1 MKVAII
7 RLALNHLRN
16 AEYCQ
21 FINIIVSIVSKYQ
34 PETLHLQRS
43 FERLTAFMPQIA
55 EIKAQEQSNI
65 ISKQLSAMNAERRTL
80 IKSVFKQVKTFS
92 KLSIDGTAEHVAVLN
107 RFLNK
112 HGSDIGTTNYND
124 STKRFKDL
132 LDDYHTNA
140 EISTAASALQLVL
153 LFNHLATINAQFDN
167 LFIQRIMESS
177 MVETV
182 DARAIRKEVDKVLI
196 AFFDAFEV
204 FSMEYDQLNYQTPA
218 NEINEFI
225 SHTKAQLKARTT
237 RSKKRRNTQPEEPTT
252 EE

>member
-1 MKVAII
+1 MKVTII
-7 RLALNHLRN
+7 RLALTHLWN
-16 AEYCQ
+16 TEYCV
-21 FINIIVSIVSKYQ
+21 FVNRIVEIVSKYQ
-34 PETLHLQRS
+34 PESLHLKKT

-65 ISKQLSAMNAERRTL
+65 ISQQLSAMNAERRTL

-92 KLSIDGTAEHVAVLN
+92 KLSIAGTAEHVAVLK
-107 RFLNK
+107 RFLDK
-112 HGSDIGTTNYND
+112 HGSDIGTTNYADN
-124 STKRFKDL
+124 TKRFDNL
-132 LDDYHTNA
+132 LNDYHTNA
-140 EISTAASALQLVL
+140 EIMAAASVLQLVL
-153 LFNHLATINAQFDN
+153 LFNHLTTLNAQFES
-167 LFIQRIMESS
+167 LYMQRIAEDS

-237 RSKKRRNTQPEEPTT
+237 RSKKRRNTQTEESTT

>member
-1 MKVAII
+1 MKVTII
-7 RLALNHLRN
+7 RLALTHLWN
-16 AEYCQ
+16 TEYCV
-21 FINIIVSIVSKYQ
+21 FVNRIVEIVSKYQ
-34 PETLHLQRS
+34 PESLQLKKS

-65 ISKQLSAMNAERRTL
+65 ISQQLSAMNAERRTL

-92 KLSIDGTAEHVAVLN
+92 KLSIAGTAEHVAVLK
-107 RFLNK
+107 RFLDK
-112 HGSDIGTTNYND
+112 HGSDIGTTNYADN
-124 STKRFKDL
+124 TKRFDNL
-132 LDDYHTNA
+132 LNDYHTNA
-140 EISTAASALQLVL
+140 EIMAAASVLQLVL

-177 MVETV
+177 MVEIV

-237 RSKKRRNTQPEEPTT
+237 RSKKRRNTQTEESTT

>member
-1 MKVAII
+1 MKVTII
-7 RLALNHLRN
+7 RLALTHLRN

-21 FINIIVSIVSKYQ
+21 FVNIIVTIVSKYQ
-34 PETLHLQRS
+34 PESLHLQRS
-43 FERLTAFMPQIA
+43 FERLTSFMPQIA

-65 ISKQLSAMNAERRTL
+65 ISKQLSKMNAERKTL

-92 KLSIDGTAEHVAVLN
+92 KLSIDGTAEHVAVLK
-107 RFLNK
+107 RFLEK
-112 HGSDIGTTNYND
+112 HGNDIGTTNYND

-140 EISTAASALQLVL
+140 EISTAASALQLVIF
-153 LFNHLATINAQFDN
+153 FNHLATLNAQFDN
-167 LFIQRIMESS
+167 LFIQRIMENST
-177 MVETV
+177 VETV
-182 DARAIRKEVDKVLI
+182 DARAIRKKVDKVLI

-204 FSMEYDQLNYQTPA
+204 FSMEYDQLDYQTPA

-237 RSKKRRNTQPEEPTT
+237 RSKKRKNTQTEESTT

>member
-1 MKVAII
+1 MKVSII
-7 RLALNHLRN
+7 RLALTHLWN
-16 AEYCQ
+16 TEYCV
-21 FINIIVSIVSKYQ
+21 FVNRIVEIVSKYQ
-34 PETLHLQRS
+34 PESLYLKKS

-65 ISKQLSAMNAERRTL
+65 ISQQLSAMNAERRTL

-92 KLSIDGTAEHVAVLN
+92 KLSIAGTAEHAAVLK
-107 RFLNK
+107 RFLDK

-132 LDDYHTNA
+132 LEDYHTNA